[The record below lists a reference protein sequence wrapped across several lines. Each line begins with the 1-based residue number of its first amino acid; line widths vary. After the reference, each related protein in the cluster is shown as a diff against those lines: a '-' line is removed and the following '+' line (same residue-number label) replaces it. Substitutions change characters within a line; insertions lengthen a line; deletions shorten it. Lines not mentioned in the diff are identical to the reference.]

1 MPGDGAAMVQPPDA
15 PVDFA
20 NNPAITS
27 ATNIGLQW
35 SRGLSDGGKDV
46 IDHTVSYDQGINKF
60 IVLESG
66 IVGTSY
72 TSPAM
77 TPGTTYKFKVQARNS
92 VGLSSYSEEISILAA
107 QVPNQP

>member
-1 MPGDGAAMVQPPDA
+1 LSILYSSPFDLILGDHIFAKVVAQNTYGSSLESVPGDGAAMVQPPDA

-20 NNPAITS
+20 NNPAITT
-27 ATNIGLQW
+27 ATHIGLQW

-60 IVLESG
+60 IVLDSG

-72 TSPAM
+72 T
-77 TPGTTYKFKVQARNS
+77 T
-92 VGLSSYSEEISILAA
+92 
-107 QVPNQP
+107 